1 MRREANRQDRG
12 VSGVLEVPGVS
23 DESGVKDSMA
33 KSKQVTKSNPSLIER
48 MKQEAESRVGERQ
61 GGSFPPY
68 LKIIEKSSRSGQS
81 ARVVLVD
88 PEQKDSD
95 GRSIETVHETM
106 KLVLLH
112 HVPFAEF
119 KYRDSEG
126 RWHAEAFALG
136 TKKQAI
142 SVGRLHEK
150 FGAALPRTQVD
161 ALLGQP
167 GGIDARRHQTTF
179 EGTQEFKAV
188 KYSTRHACVFMLAPE
203 HWDEETEEPVLAM
216 AFLPVSSVY
225 GTSIEDKNVP
235 EAEMRDLLRSH
246 TLSAFPVRGEGDG
259 RGILMQMDSRPWE
272 LAGGEEA
279 GAASTPT
286 SAVWLTLFGAW
297 LGTPRAVPAFEIGF
311 GEGDDRV
318 TELTLDE
325 LEVVEGV
332 LDRGKEMLVD
342 WAARNYTDALPRL
355 DHGRA
360 KALAAAAI
368 DGDFEGLRAQA
379 VAALPEVV
387 QDSEVEDGI
396 GGDDMDD
403 DEPNTNLP
411 FQKPT
416 AKATAIDDEF
426 PDERDLPI

>member
-1 MRREANRQDRG
+1 
-12 VSGVLEVPGVS
+12 
-23 DESGVKDSMA
+23 MA
-33 KSKQVTKSNPSLIER
+33 KSKQITKSNPSLIER

-68 LKIIEKSSRSGQS
+68 LKIIEKSSRTGQS

-88 PEQKDSD
+88 PEQKGSD
-95 GRSIETVHETM
+95 GRSIETIHETM
-106 KLVLLH
+106 KMVLLH

-119 KYRDSEG
+119 KYRDNEG
-126 RWHAEAFALG
+126 KWHAEAFALG

-142 SVGRLHEK
+142 SVGRLHER

-203 HWDEETEEPVLAM
+203 YWGESEEPVLAM

-225 GTSIEDKNVP
+225 GTSIEEKDVP
-235 EAEMRDLLRSH
+235 EVEMRDLLRGH

-259 RGILMQMDSRPWE
+259 KGILMQMDSRPWE

-279 GAASTPT
+279 GANKTPT
-286 SAVWLTLFGAW
+286 SAVWLTMFGAW

-311 GEGDDRV
+311 GEDDDKV
-318 TELTLDE
+318 TELTLEE

-332 LDRGKEMLVD
+332 LEKGKEMLVD

-360 KALAAAAI
+360 KALAVAAI
-368 DGDFEGLRAQA
+368 DGDFEGLRSQA
-379 VAALPEVV
+379 VAALPEIV
-387 QDSEVEDGI
+387 QDNEDEDDI

-411 FQKPT
+411 FNKP
-416 AKATAIDDEF
+416 KARPSVKAQSADVDDDEF
-426 PDERDLPI
+426 PSEEGLPF